1 VIATCQPGDII
12 SIQLPGHPGN
22 ATIARVTVH
31 TPRPVAATASA
42 GMRWPSA
49 LVKFQEG
56 ACGAE
61 RIGFYAMHALPEPC
75 RTEGYQKVRTCGYVA
90 G

>member
-31 TPRPVAATASA
+31 TPV
-42 GMRWPSA
+42 RWQRR
-49 LVKFQEG
+49 L
-56 ACGAE
+56 
-61 RIGFYAMHALPEPC
+61 LP
-75 RTEGYQKVRTCGYVA
+75 A
-90 G
+90 